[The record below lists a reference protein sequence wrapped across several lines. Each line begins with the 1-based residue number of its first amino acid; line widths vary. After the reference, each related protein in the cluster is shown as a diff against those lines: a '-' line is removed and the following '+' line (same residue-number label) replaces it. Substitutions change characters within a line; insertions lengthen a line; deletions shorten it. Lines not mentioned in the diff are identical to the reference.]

1 MFEDDGI
8 VSDLRQ
14 KVKYA
19 EADKLQTA
27 RLAFS
32 RVKEDLY
39 KDLKERAGA
48 GYSTMKVNT
57 NNLPDVFSNNPKLFV
72 KLVEE
77 LGFDVIHHPTMEYI
91 VRLDWGRKI

>member
-27 RLAFS
+27 RLA
-32 RVKEDLY
+32 
-39 KDLKERAGA
+39 
-48 GYSTMKVNT
+48 
-57 NNLPDVFSNNPKLFV
+57 
-72 KLVEE
+72 LVG
-77 LGFDVIHHPTMEYI
+77 L
-91 VRLDWGRKI
+91 RKTSQRP

>member
-19 EADKLQTA
+19 EDDKLQTA

-32 RVKEDLY
+32 RLRKTST
-39 KDLKERAGA
+39 KTLKREQ
-48 GYSTMKVNT
+48 V
-57 NNLPDVFSNNPKLFV
+57 
-72 KLVEE
+72 LVTP
-77 LGFDVIHHPTMEYI
+77 L
-91 VRLDWGRKI
+91 

>member
-48 GYSTMKVNT
+48 GYSTM
-57 NNLPDVFSNNPKLFV
+57 
-72 KLVEE
+72 
-77 LGFDVIHHPTMEYI
+77 
-91 VRLDWGRKI
+91 R

>member
-1 MFEDDGI
+1 MFEDDI

-32 RVKEDLY
+32 RVKEDLT
-39 KDLKERAGA
+39 KTLKREQ
-48 GYSTMKVNT
+48 V
-57 NNLPDVFSNNPKLFV
+57 
-72 KLVEE
+72 LVTP
-77 LGFDVIHHPTMEYI
+77 L
-91 VRLDWGRKI
+91 